1 MYNIAFLY
9 FKKLPWL
16 SLRVP
21 GNRKIEEIRI
31 IKQKT
36 ADDVFQ
42 QMGKPFS
49 LAFQHLKKLAHTEEP
64 NYKYLYSLFKR
75 NNTMIVD
82 TLKPLEYGSLNKAK
96 ANRAVTRS
104 T

>member
-21 GNRKIEEIRI
+21 GNRRIEEIRI

-42 QMGKPFS
+42 QMGKSFS
-49 LAFQHLKKLAHTEEP
+49 TAFNYIKKLDFMEEP
-64 NYKYLYSLFKR
+64 NYKHLISIFKR
-75 NNTMIVD
+75 NNTTID
-82 TLKPLEYGSLNKAK
+82 NLEPHGLEAANK
-96 ANRAVTRS
+96 NH
-104 T
+104 

>member
-16 SLRVP
+16 NLRVP

-31 IKQKT
+31 IKHKT
-36 ADDVFQ
+36 ADDIFQ
-42 QMGKPFS
+42 QMGKPFF
-49 LAFQHLKKLAHTEEP
+49 LAFSYIKKLKPMEEP

-75 NNTMIVD
+75 NNTMIID
-82 TLKPLEYGSLNKAK
+82 TFTPRNFE
-96 ANRAVTRS
+96 AVKKS
-104 T
+104 N

>member
-21 GNRKIEEIRI
+21 GNRRIEEIRI

-49 LAFQHLKKLAHTEEP
+49 TAFNYIKKLEFMEEP
-64 NYKYLYSLFKR
+64 NYKHLISIFKR
-75 NNTMIVD
+75 NNTTID
-82 TLKPLEYGSLNKAK
+82 NLEPHGLEGVKKSH
-96 ANRAVTRS
+96 
-104 T
+104 

>member
-16 SLRVP
+16 NLKVP
-21 GNRKIEEIRI
+21 GNRRIEEIRI
-31 IKQKT
+31 LKHKT
-36 ADDVFQ
+36 SDEIFQ

-49 LAFQHLKKLAHTEEP
+49 AAFEYIKKLKYIEEP

-75 NNTMIVD
+75 NNTMIID
-82 TLKPLEYGSLNKAK
+82 TFTPHNFGVLKKSN
-96 ANRAVTRS
+96 
-104 T
+104 

>member
-21 GNRKIEEIRI
+21 GNRRIEEIRI

-42 QMGKPFS
+42 QMGKSFS
-49 LAFQHLKKLAHTEEP
+49 TAFNYIKKLDFMEEP
-64 NYKYLYSLFKR
+64 NYKHLISIFKR
-75 NNTMIVD
+75 NNTTID
-82 TLKPLEYGSLNKAK
+82 NLEPHGLEAAK
-96 ANRAVTRS
+96 KNH
-104 T
+104 